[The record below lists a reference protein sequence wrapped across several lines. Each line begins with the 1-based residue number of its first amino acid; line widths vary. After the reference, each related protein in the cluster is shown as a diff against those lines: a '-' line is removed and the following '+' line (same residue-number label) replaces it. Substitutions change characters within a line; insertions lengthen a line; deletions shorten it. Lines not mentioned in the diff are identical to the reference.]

1 MTRYAK
7 GYDDKGQLMPPMPE
21 FTPSLYTVKSTTK
34 DMLEY
39 LQANVKEKNP
49 AIRLSHDAWTG
60 RMDDL
65 LH

>member
-1 MTRYAK
+1 LPKNAIIVDKTAFTQDMTRYAK

-39 LQANVKEKNP
+39 LES
-49 AIRLSHDAWTG
+49 RTH
-60 RMDDL
+60 
-65 LH
+65 